1 LSFTIVGAM
10 AGLAGGLYAIFHG
23 FISSHGFISPDAAY
37 WTASGDIIMRSLLGA
52 RARRSVAAIGATTF
66 LPMRDVV
73 SSYSEHW
80 LAVIGVTFVCYIM
93 FFQGTYS
100 IVRSFRTSSHALPA
114 NAWIAAS

>member
-1 LSFTIVGAM
+1 MSFTIVGAM

-80 LAVIGVTFVCYIM
+80 LAVIGVTFVSAASCSSKAPT
-93 FFQGTYS
+93 QLCVVS
-100 IVRSFRTSSHALPA
+100 VRHPTPA